1 MQAISLTD
9 SVGPYTVG
17 MQTGRPSK
25 KKRPPFG
32 ERLHALREL
41 AGLSQQQ
48 MADRLGLSQRAYA
61 YWERNSVA
69 LRPEQLLKLADILEV
84 SVEELLNATIQHN
97 CEWLAQRR
105 EVSVGQRLQEAY
117 QRALLA
123 LALLCDAYE
132 HSFIA
137 APEFDPHYL
146 HCGGY
151 GYCCDY
157 PVERYYRDVRG
168 WSMAGGT
175 TQMCLNRIAHEILK

>member
-84 SVEELLNATIQHN
+84 SVEELLNARPKKSRRGGPTGKMRRIFDQVST
-97 CEWLAQRR
+97 LPRSRQQRIVAVL
-105 EVSVGQRLQEAY
+105 EDMLT
-117 QRALLA
+117 
-123 LALLCDAYE
+123 
-132 HSFIA
+132 A
-137 APEFDPHYL
+137 AHQSS
-146 HCGGY
+146 G
-151 GYCCDY
+151 
-157 PVERYYRDVRG
+157 
-168 WSMAGGT
+168 
-175 TQMCLNRIAHEILK
+175 